1 MNRLFPL
8 PLYTFLRIAFKNGG
22 FSRKGLLHSA
32 PWFLKTILLEPLRWI
47 ELTKNKKIRQHTL
60 HRSPIFVLGYYR
72 SGTTYLQELFMQDDR
87 FGYLSGFQSAFPEI
101 MLTSEKWLTPVLA
114 SLTKFFKVQY
124 PIHRIPLSWDAPGED
139 DVTLTTFMDPF
150 AAHWGYFFPKKA
162 REYFDNYVLFE
173 NITGKEVEKWKANYM
188 LLLKKNSLAFNGKQ
202 IVHKNPPDTAR
213 IKLLLS
219 LFPGAKF
226 VHIYR
231 NPYDVFA
238 SKKRVW
244 KVIEKNY
251 MLGSSKNINYND
263 IIIKTYSG
271 MMHRYFE
278 DKNLVP
284 TGQLAELCYEDF
296 IKDPVNSLKQLYSSL
311 QLGDFNHCE
320 KKMTEFV
327 NSRKEYVTLDHQLPE
342 NEIKYV
348 SKKLGP
354 IIRQL
359 GYPIL

>member
-1 MNRLFPL
+1 MNKLFPL
-8 PLYTFLRIAFKNGG
+8 PIYTFLKIAFRNSG
-22 FSRKGLLHSA
+22 FSWKGLLHSHL
-32 PWFLKTILLEPLRWI
+32 WFMKTILLEPLRWI
-47 ELTKNKKIRQHTL
+47 ELTKNKKIRQHTPN
-60 HRSPIFVLGYYR
+60 RSPIFILGYYR
-72 SGTTYLQELFMQDDR
+72 SGTTYLQELFKQDDR

-114 SLTKFFKVQY
+114 RLTKFFNVQY

-139 DVTLTTFMDPF
+139 DVALATFMDPL

-162 REYFDNYVLFE
+162 GEYFDKYVLFE
-173 NITGKEVEKWKANYM
+173 NITGEEFEKWKENYM
-188 LLLKKNSLAFNGKQ
+188 LLLKKNSLANDGKQ

-219 LFPGAKF
+219 LFPDAKF

-231 NPYDVFA
+231 NPYDVYA

-244 KVIEKNY
+244 TVIEQNY
-251 MLGSSKNINYND
+251 MLGSSKNISYND

-271 MMHRYFE
+271 MLHRYFE

-284 TGQLAELCYEDF
+284 PGQLAELRYEDF
-296 IKDPVNSLKQLYSSL
+296 IKDPVSSLRKLYSSL
-311 QLGDFNHCE
+311 QLGDFNYCE
-320 KKMTEFV
+320 KKVTGFV
-327 NSRKEYVTLDHQLPE
+327 NSQKEYVTLDHKLPE

-348 SKKLGP
+348 SEKLGP

-359 GYPIL
+359 GYPVL